1 MRAGLDHC
9 GVLLKAES
17 LHTLKC
23 QKNQQRFCAEEIFY
37 QFQGAFDQK
46 SSYDL
51 MEFRATLSCDS

>member
-23 QKNQQRFCAEEIFY
+23 QKNSNGSVLKR
-37 QFQGAFDQK
+37 
-46 SSYDL
+46 SSISFKGYL
-51 MEFRATLSCDS
+51 TRKVVTT